1 MTAAPSIIWTRQHP
15 FLWTGRR
22 NDMPVGTIERGIR
35 FTYIDAHGMEHHGFR
50 TLEAAQGAAEA
61 LLPEPA
67 GR

>member
-1 MTAAPSIIWTRQHP
+1 MTATPIVWTRQHP

-22 NDMPVGTIERGIR
+22 GGMPVGTIERGIR
-35 FTYIDAHGMEHHGFR
+35 YTFIDAEGMEHHGFR
-50 TLEAAQGAAEA
+50 TLEAAQDAAAE